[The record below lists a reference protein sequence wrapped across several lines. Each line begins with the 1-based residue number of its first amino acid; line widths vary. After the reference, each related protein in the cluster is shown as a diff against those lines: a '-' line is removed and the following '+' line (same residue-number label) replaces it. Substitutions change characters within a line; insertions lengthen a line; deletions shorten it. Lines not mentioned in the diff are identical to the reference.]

1 LLSRVGVDRRIIDKV
16 GAVEAHPHALPI
28 GHSAPRIGVFKTN
41 PIHRF
46 IAMNDFVP
54 KGYISMHQATR
65 CGIAAGYPP
74 REIVPR
80 VWH

>member
-1 LLSRVGVDRRIIDKV
+1 
-16 GAVEAHPHALPI
+16 
-28 GHSAPRIGVFKTN
+28 VFKTN